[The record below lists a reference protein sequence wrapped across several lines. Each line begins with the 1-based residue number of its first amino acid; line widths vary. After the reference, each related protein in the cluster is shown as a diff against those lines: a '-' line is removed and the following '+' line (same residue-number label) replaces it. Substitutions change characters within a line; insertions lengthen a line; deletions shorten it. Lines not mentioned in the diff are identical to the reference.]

1 MRALIIGLLLG
12 LGCAGAA
19 AQQPDPAAPVSA
31 PPPDVA
37 PAPLTTVPVID
48 CEKLDLSRPLPP
60 GLTLQDV
67 QMCEQIK
74 KLREEVNTLRTLGPW
89 GSLAQIIAAGLGG
102 ILAGVAALLG
112 YFFQRSFS
120 QSQRE
125 RAATETKKLKIE
137 TEKLRLEADKLKQER
152 LISLMAGL
160 GAPNLP
166 QQFGAASALFQRAEE
181 ALVDSGS
188 TLTPLPVAGAAQSR
202 DGDRHSALEHSLREE
217 AAAEFKTL
225 AKVLVTLIRAADLD
239 QKVTK
244 YIAEEVAGLF
254 RLRGRKSADGLPD
267 VCNLATHSLQNAK
280 LIDVFWADVF
290 AEGVDFFGADL
301 TKTSFRRARLSGA
314 IFYEATL
321 DGVVFRDADLTG
333 ANFTGAKGLGSADF
347 RGANLSGANF
357 ANVEGFASARIDQQT
372 KWDGKTVWPEGFTP
386 PARA

>member
-1 MRALIIGLLLG
+1 MRALVLCLVLG
-12 LGCAGAA
+12 LGWAA
-19 AQQPDPAAPVSA
+19 AEAQQPEPAAPA
-31 PPPDVA
+31 PI
-37 PAPLTTVPVID
+37 TSVPVID

-102 ILAGVAALLG
+102 ILAGSAALLG

-125 RAATETKKLKIE
+125 RAVTETKKLKIE

-181 ALVDSGS
+181 ALADSGS
-188 TLTPLPVAGAAQSR
+188 NLVALPVAGVHTTATSQS
-202 DGDRHSALEHSLREE
+202 DAGDRNSALEQSLREE

-244 YIAEEVAGLF
+244 YIAEEIAGLF
-254 RLRGRKSADGLPD
+254 RLRGRMSAEGLPD
-267 VCNLATHSLQNAK
+267 VCNLATHSLQTAK

-301 TKTSFRRARLSGA
+301 TKSSFRRARLSGA

-321 DGVVFRDADLTG
+321 DNVVFRDADLTG

-357 ANVEGFASARIDQQT
+357 ENVEGFASARLDPQT
-372 KWDGKTVWPEGFTP
+372 KWDDKTVWPKGFTP